1 VIQLRMSIFFKKE
14 NWFESSVDIFRTLK
28 AYVLSRKKRA
38 KEGRNPVVNTSTE
51 FSLTRPIH
59 RHLHVVMPTLR
70 AGDDAALARPT
81 RRVQNCKTDTNKD
94 TINNKSMTAINSPY
108 M

>member
-70 AGDDAALARPT
+70 AGDDAALGFKKHFRPIT
-81 RRVQNCKTDTNKD
+81 TAHNEG
-94 TINNKSMTAINSPY
+94 NNAI
-108 M
+108 

>member
-1 VIQLRMSIFFKKE
+1 MSIFFKKE
-14 NWFESSVDIFRTLK
+14 NWFESSMDIFRTLK

-70 AGDDAALARPT
+70 AGDDAALATSP
-81 RRVQNCKTDTNKD
+81 RVAEQ
-94 TINNKSMTAINSPY
+94 KSPVVKSVV
-108 M
+108 